1 MTFDTD
7 YADFLR
13 PFVAPGDRAKL
24 EYAERELSRPER
36 AQAEHPDFDVLT
48 DVRNHVLRRAEIRA
62 EEATA

>member
-13 PFVAPGDRAKL
+13 PFVAPADRAKL